1 MRPAL
6 IQVTRVGRHSER
18 VFQNAISL
26 VEQLGS
32 ADALRLSFFR
42 NALVSSAWRHGTS
55 RRRVGICR
63 VHKKRRCAFLGS
75 IKAPIPVQSKDRS
88 FKTRRSLA
96 ISIRG
101 PGDTISYIP
110 GNRGN
115 SMDRERGP
123 FFVDYF
129 PV

>member
-26 VEQLGS
+26 VEQFGS
-32 ADALRLSFFR
+32 ADALPLSFFR

-63 VHKKRRCAFLGS
+63 VHKKWRCAFLGS

-88 FKTRRSLA
+88 FKSAEWCETWERQSCFQSGGPCGERSPCA
-96 ISIRG
+96 
-101 PGDTISYIP
+101 
-110 GNRGN
+110 
-115 SMDRERGP
+115 
-123 FFVDYF
+123 
-129 PV
+129 PVCSG